1 MNPKLKVTLL
11 ALSVALS
18 GTVSADA
25 IEDLNLGLS
34 KTSVFDTPTPEP
46 YVYGKIKAGKSTNHE
61 RYWSG
66 QPPIIP
72 HVVEKYLPITAS
84 KNKCLKCHEEPEL
97 IGQNSDESPMPKSH
111 YRDTRSDSDAMT
123 DEVRGARYTC
133 VQCHVPQTGAA
144 PLVANT
150 LEN

>member
-1 MNPKLKVTLL
+1 MNSKLKVTLI

-18 GTVSADA
+18 GAVWADA

-46 YVYGKIKAGKSTNHE
+46 YAYIKTKAGKSKNMD

-66 QPPIIP
+66 QPPVIP
-72 HVVEKYLPITAS
+72 HVVEKYLPITAH
-84 KNKCLKCHEEPEL
+84 KNKCLKCHEEPTL
-97 IGQNSDESPMPKSH
+97 IGTKTDESPMPKSH
-111 YRDTRSDSDAMT
+111 YQDTRSDSDKMT
-123 DEVRGARYTC
+123 EEVRGARYTC
-133 VQCHVPQTGAA
+133 VQCHVPQSNAM